1 MKALFYLAFL
11 SISLFSCT
19 QEKSKNEAA
28 CNPLPPY
35 DHPSGALPCEGQ
47 IKLSMSTSD
56 PGGEGHYVSLGMSV
70 KEGLKMKGLSL
81 GNLKTSRDEFNY
93 FSSSALNW
101 GKIDTI
107 IGKSL
112 PINFESGSDFES
124 TTFTQRILPPV
135 KITDGIG
142 DGKID
147 KDETVI
153 YSWVPTLVSDSAFVW
168 AELQDMGSKINTAKH
183 PEKKILHATYYLGLD
198 SGRFKIPNES
208 LIEVERNHRIRVVV
222 YRSKSQVFKPKSGL
236 PFSFTQV
243 SSTESYLWKAF

>member
-1 MKALFYLAFL
+1 MKALIYLVFL
-11 SISLFSCT
+11 SISLISCT
-19 QEKSKNEAA
+19 QEKSKNEA
-28 CNPLPPY
+28 CTTLPPY
-35 DHPSGALPCEGQ
+35 DHPAGALPCEGQ

-56 PGGEGHYVSLGMSV
+56 PAGEGHYVSLSMTV

-112 PINFESGSDFES
+112 PIKFESGSDFES
-124 TTFTQRILPPV
+124 STLTQRILPPV

-147 KDETVI
+147 KDETVT

-168 AELQDMGSKINTAKH
+168 AELQDMRSKADTAKN

-208 LIEVERNHRIRVVV
+208 LLEVERNHRIRIVI
-222 YRSKSQVFKPKSGL
+222 YRSKSQVFKPKTGK

-243 SSTESYLWKAF
+243 SSSESYLWKAF